1 MRPLH
6 LPWPRRSN
14 TSLIAPAPEVTR
26 SQPVADT
33 SPLHNALGPARIDDD
48 MLGLLGIGTRDG
60 AAAYPHTAAD
70 TAGVDADHT
79 DALIDTLHAQYW
91 RALTDPGAPIASA
104 WAPSVDDTLPHEITP
119 DHPHDVHAYENS
131 GRSDSIETLLS
142 RNRTIEDA
150 FGHLDGHMA
159 PVSDGESIPEI
170 LQLFAPPEFHAASA
184 RRAPA
189 PPPPL
194 TRREHHALSVDSPLT
209 APLRKDQP

>member
-1 MRPLH
+1 MRLLR
-6 LPWPRRSN
+6 LPWPRRSD
-14 TSLIAPAPEVTR
+14 TSLAVPAPAIAR

-48 MLGLLGIGTRDG
+48 LLGLLSIGTRDG

-70 TAGVDADHT
+70 TARVDADHT

-91 RALTDPGAPIASA
+91 RALTDPGAPIAPA
-104 WAPSVDDTLPHEITP
+104 WAPSVDDTLQHAITP
-119 DHPHDVHAYENS
+119 DHPHDAHTDDDA
-131 GRSDSIETLLS
+131 GHPDSIETLLS
-142 RNRTIEDA
+142 GNRTIEDA
-150 FGHLDGHMA
+150 FGHLDGHME
-159 PVSDGESIPEI
+159 PVTDGESVPEI

-184 RRAPA
+184 RRAPV

-209 APLRKDQP
+209 APMRKDQP

>member
-1 MRPLH
+1 MRPLR
-6 LPWPRRSN
+6 LPWRRQSN
-14 TSLIAPAPEVTR
+14 TSLFAPAPEDAR

-33 SPLHNALGPARIDDD
+33 LPRDDAFGPACLDDD

-60 AAAYPHTAAD
+60 AAAYSHASAD
-70 TAGVDADHT
+70 TTGIDADHT
-79 DALIDTLHAQYW
+79 DALIDALHAQYW

-119 DHPHDVHAYENS
+119 DHPHDAHADEKT
-131 GRSDSIETLLS
+131 GRSDSIVTLLS
-142 RNRTIEDA
+142 GNRTIEDA
-150 FGHLDGHMA
+150 FGHLGGHVEPA
-159 PVSDGESIPEI
+159 PDGESVPEI
-170 LQLFAPPEFHAASA
+170 LQLFAPPEFHAGSA

>member
-1 MRPLH
+1 MRPLR
-6 LPWPRRSN
+6 LPWPRQSN
-14 TSLIAPAPEVTR
+14 TSLIAPALEDAR

-33 SPLHNALGPARIDDD
+33 LPLDDAFSPARIDDD

-60 AAAYPHTAAD
+60 AAAYPHATTD
-70 TAGVDADHT
+70 TAGIDADHT

-104 WAPSVDDTLPHEITP
+104 WAPSIDDTLPHEISP

-142 RNRTIEDA
+142 GNRTIEDA
-150 FGHLDGHMA
+150 FGHLDEHME
-159 PVSDGESIPEI
+159 PVTDGESIPEI
-170 LQLFAPPEFHAASA
+170 LRLFAPPEFHAEFA